1 MQIIIELPDD
11 IQTRMEEQWGNLSQK
26 MITNL
31 ALEAYQNQLIST
43 AELGKMLNLS
53 SRLEVHQFLKEAGV
67 YLNYDE
73 EELEKDL
80 TILQELRQQ

>member
-11 IQTRMEEQWGNLSQK
+11 IQTRMEKKWGSLSQK

-31 ALEAYQNQLIST
+31 ALEAYQNKLITT
-43 AELGKMLNLS
+43 AELGEILKLS
-53 SRLEVHQFLKEAGV
+53 SRLEIHQFLKEAGI

-80 TILQELRQQ
+80 RTLQELRQQ

>member
-11 IQTRMEEQWGNLSQK
+11 IQMRMEEQWGNLSQK

-80 TILQELRQQ
+80 KTLQKLRQQ

>member
-11 IQTRMEEQWGNLSQK
+11 IQTRMEGKWGDLSQK

-43 AELGKMLNLS
+43 AELGKILNLS
-53 SRLEVHQFLKEAGV
+53 SRLEIHQFLKEAGV

-80 TILQELRQQ
+80 TTLQELRQQ